1 MRPAAPGSRAACTV
15 PSICD
20 ASSLLAA
27 RAICGFHTDTQAVGA
42 LCNQRGID
50 AKPWIPPN

>member
-15 PSICD
+15 SSICD

-27 RAICGFHTDTQAVGA
+27 RAGGFHTDTQAVGA

-50 AKPWIPPN
+50 EKP

>member
-20 ASSLLAA
+20 ASSLG
-27 RAICGFHTDTQAVGA
+27 RPRPREICGSRSDSQAVGA
-42 LCNQRGID
+42 LCTERDVG
-50 AKPWIPPN
+50 AKAWI